1 MKITFK
7 QIKLLHTVIFWVL
20 SLCVLYSLFSG
31 ISGHI
36 TAWTWLAVGLVLIE
50 SIVLMV
56 SGWTCPLTLLAEH
69 LGAERGSVADLFLP
83 KWFAERIFPVCGTT
97 FGIAISLLLLRVL
110 NQ

>member
-1 MKITFK
+1 MKITFR
-7 QIKLLHTVIFWVL
+7 QIKLLHTVVFWVL

-36 TAWTWLAVGLVLIE
+36 NVWTWLAVGLVLIE

-56 SGWTCPLTLLAEH
+56 SGWTCPLTLLAEQ
-69 LGAERGSVADLFLP
+69 LGAERGTVADLFLP
-83 KWFAERIFPVCGTT
+83 KRFADRIFPVCGTI
-97 FGIAISLLLLRVL
+97 FGIAIALLVLRVV